1 MSKISVQLLDR
12 LEQNIKFAID
22 DIQKEKRQYINKH
35 IQNSLNNY
43 FLENYCVL
51 DLKKKFEIHSGR
63 QIKNLIQDKYSF
75 TSQFNSLNLNFATDQ
90 HSTLKKYYILLLGF
104 LEEHVAN
111 GTLEIYRE
119 AMLNIIHEEM
129 QSYSETEISIDHT
142 LEWVSPFIFYNNDQ
156 DKINKWVQLQW
167 KKLIALF
174 VLHNSYY
181 PKIEAI
187 YQIWFDIFQNRIV
200 DASTQKKKKPENNR
214 PYKYQGLP
222 YVSNS
227 DFYSSQP
234 LVVPKCDEISHAQQ
248 RKLKLF
254 KSQNISS
261 LDQENGSQLQ
271 IKEQK
276 GSQQL
281 LKQTK
286 YRITFIN
293 QKTQQALGELENS
306 SKGENNEKKH
316 ANIEPS
322 FKKEYDLLNIS
333 DGQVKEKKPYKKL
346 KQESDLALIV
356 QDSQNNSTS
365 SSMVNIQIIQNDK
378 NQQDM
383 KSLCQLKES
392 KDYRNIQVICQ
403 QSILK
408 EDNDKNSS
416 QQTFKQSKK
425 APINTLSNGYF
436 QKQTQSAFQKYNKKA
451 PFSTQTQAKKIF
463 DSKSSEGKFAIKQ
476 ESYLVK
482 QEINNCLSP
491 KAVISIIPPYNF
503 QDSQNTVNQDI
514 SSKQFIKNEDL
525 DSSNCL
531 QEKQNEQST
540 CDHSQNILQSPMSQ
554 TPQIAFSNIPV
565 NSFQYQVGSII
576 YPEPAAAI
584 NYSQQPVQV
593 MFQQFLPRQ
602 QINQFIHP
610 NQLSSSQQ
618 VIPLINV
625 NNIPIVHVPINYI
638 SMLQPNCA
646 PTTAAFVN
654 IQQF

>member
-1 MSKISVQLLDR
+1 MSKIPVQLLDR
-12 LEQNIKFAID
+12 LELNIKFAID

-75 TSQFNSLNLNFATDQ
+75 TNQFNSLNLNFATDQ

-111 GTLEIYRE
+111 GTLETYRE
-119 AMLNIIHEEM
+119 AMLNIIHEQM
-129 QSYSETEISIDHT
+129 QSYSESETSIDHAQ
-142 LEWVSPFIFYNNDQ
+142 EWVSPFIFYNNDQ

-174 VLHNSYY
+174 VLHHSYY

-234 LVVPKCDEISHAQQ
+234 LVVPKTDELSQAQQ
-248 RKLKLF
+248 KKLKLF
-254 KSQNISS
+254 KSQNE
-261 LDQENGSQLQ
+261 QENGTQQQ
-271 IKEQK
+271 IKGQK

-286 YRITFIN
+286 YRITLIN
-293 QKTQQALGELENS
+293 QKTQHEIGVLENS
-306 SKGENNEKKH
+306 SVGENNENKH
-316 ANIEPS
+316 TSIEQS
-322 FKKEYDLLNIS
+322 FKEEYDAQNIS
-333 DGQVKEKKPYKKL
+333 DSQAIEKKPYKKL
-346 KQESDLALIV
+346 KQETDLVLKAEDNKDNSI
-356 QDSQNNSTS
+356 NNI
-365 SSMVNIQIIQNDK
+365 VNIQVKQNHI
-378 NQQDM
+378 NPLDM
-383 KSLCQLKES
+383 KSLCQQ

-403 QSILK
+403 QSIIK
-408 EDNDKNSS
+408 EENDKNLT
-416 QQTFKQSKK
+416 QQNCKQSKK
-425 APINTLSNGYF
+425 VSNNTLSKDYF
-436 QKQTQSAFQKYNKKA
+436 PKQTQSAFQKYNKKV
-451 PFSTQTQAKKIF
+451 PFNILTSAKQIS
-463 DSKSSEGKFAIKQ
+463 DSKSSIEGKFTIKK
-476 ESYLVK
+476 ESNKV
-482 QEINNCLSP
+482 ETNNCLSP
-491 KAVISIIPPYNF
+491 KTVISIIPSNNL
-503 QDSQNTVNQDI
+503 QDSQNTVNHDI
-514 SSKQFIKNEDL
+514 PSKQFIKSEDF

-540 CDHSQNILQSPMSQ
+540 CDHSQNLLQSPISQ

-565 NSFQYQVGSII
+565 NGFQYQVGSII
-576 YPEPAAAI
+576 NHQPAAVH
-584 NYSQQPVQV
+584 YQQQPLQV
-593 MFQQFLPRQ
+593 MFQQFLPHQ
-602 QINQFIHP
+602 QINSYIHP

-638 SMLQPNCA
+638 SMLQPSCA
-646 PTTAAFVN
+646 PTTATFVN

>member
-1 MSKISVQLLDR
+1 MSKIPVQLLDR
-12 LEQNIKFAID
+12 LELNIKFAID

-51 DLKKKFEIHSGR
+51 DLKKKFEIYSGR
-63 QIKNLIQDKYSF
+63 QIKNLIQEKYSF
-75 TSQFNSLNLNFATDQ
+75 ASQFNSLNLNFATDQ
-90 HSTLKKYYILLLGF
+90 HSSLKKYYILLLGF

-119 AMLNIIHEEM
+119 AMLKILNEETP
-129 QSYSETEISIDHT
+129 SYSESEISIDHSQ
-142 LEWVSPFIFYNNDQ
+142 EWISPFIFYNNDS

-174 VLHNSYY
+174 VLHHSYY

-234 LVVPKCDEISHAQQ
+234 LVVPKNDEISQAQQ
-248 RKLKLF
+248 KKLKLF
-254 KSQNISS
+254 KSQKLRSQ
-261 LDQENGSQLQ
+261 DQENGTQQ
-271 IKEQK
+271 ENKEQK
-276 GSQQL
+276 ESEQM

-286 YRITFIN
+286 YRITLIN
-293 QKTQQALGELENS
+293 QKTQQALGELDNS
-306 SKGENNEKKH
+306 SMGENNDMKR
-316 ANIEPS
+316 A
-322 FKKEYDLLNIS
+322 KKEQSFRKEYETQNIS
-333 DGQVKEKKPYKKL
+333 DSQVIEKKPYKKL
-346 KQESDLALIV
+346 KQDSDLPLKAADSSNNSLNSMVSIQLI
-356 QDSQNNSTS
+356 QNN
-365 SSMVNIQIIQNDK
+365 NNPQA
-378 NQQDM
+378 M
-383 KSLCQLKES
+383 KSACQQKDS

-403 QSILK
+403 QSIIK
-408 EDNDKNSS
+408 EDNDIHLSS
-416 QQTFKQSKK
+416 QNFKQSKK
-425 APINTLSNGYF
+425 VQTNTLSKDYF
-436 QKQTQSAFQKYNKKA
+436 PQQAQSAFSKYNKKV
-451 PFSTQTQAKKIF
+451 PFSNQQQAKQIIDSNTSEEKIV
-463 DSKSSEGKFAIKQ
+463 IKK
-476 ESYLVK
+476 ESNQVK
-482 QEINNCLSP
+482 QETNNSLSP
-491 KAVISIIPPYNF
+491 KAVISIISPNNL
-503 QDSQNTVNQDI
+503 QDSQNTTNQDI
-514 SSKQFIKNEDL
+514 PSKQFIKNEDY

-540 CDHSQNILQSPMSQ
+540 CDHSQNILQSPISQ
-554 TPQIAFSNIPV
+554 APQITFSTIPV

-576 YPEPAAAI
+576 NPQPTAALH
-584 NYSQQPVQV
+584 YSQQPLQV
-593 MFQQFLPRQ
+593 MFQQFLPHQ

-610 NQLSSSQQ
+610 NQISSSQQ

-638 SMLQPNCA
+638 SMIQPNCA

-654 IQQF
+654 IQKF